1 MGHTLILLPDQPF
14 SLSLTLGCGQAFR
27 WEQDGA
33 GWWEGVVGNE
43 LIRIRQEGQ
52 VLTFTGTCEEDLIEY
67 FALDLD
73 LSVVLDSI
81 DRDPFI
87 HAAIEECAGL
97 RILRQPPWE
106 CLLSY
111 ICATNTNIPMVRKRV
126 RLLAETLGERIPG
139 TAQFTFPTQQ
149 VFSGICIEPLDRCRL
164 GYRKDYLASTACR
177 LAAVDG
183 WEELTR
189 ALSYEGARQELIGLP
204 GIGPKAAD
212 CVLLFGFTRYEAFP
226 VDVWIRRIMQQY
238 YPDTAAEGPFT
249 PKEYERIRRF
259 ARGYFGRYAGYA
271 QEYLYGARMGAAAVP

>member
-1 MGHTLILLPDQPF
+1 MVQTLLLSPEQPF

-27 WEQDGA
+27 WEQDAA
-33 GWWEGVVGNE
+33 GWWEGVVGDAV
-43 LIRIRQEGQ
+43 IRVRQEGR
-52 VLTFTGTCEEDLIEY
+52 VLIFTGTSEEDLSAY

-73 LSVVLDSI
+73 LPAVLDSI

-111 ICATNTNIPMVRKRV
+111 LCATNTNIPMVKKRV
-126 RLLAETLGERIPG
+126 RLLAEILGDRIPG
-139 TAQFTFPTQQ
+139 TDLFSFPRQE
-149 VFSGICIEPLDRCRL
+149 VFLKECTGQLDTCRL
-164 GYRKDYLASTACR
+164 GYRRDYLATTACR
-177 LAAVDG
+177 LAGVDG
-183 WEELTR
+183 WEGRTRSLPYEEARADLT
-189 ALSYEGARQELIGLP
+189 SLP

-212 CVLLFGFTRYEAFP
+212 CVLLFGFEKYEAFP

-238 YPDTAAEGPFT
+238 YPETAADGPFT
-249 PKEYERIRRF
+249 PKEYERIRVF
-259 ARGYFGRYAGYA
+259 ARRYFGRYAGYA

>member
-1 MGHTLILLPDQPF
+1 MLHTLALSPDRYF

-27 WEQDGA
+27 WEQDAA
-33 GWWEGVVGNE
+33 GWWEGVVENE
-43 LIRIRQEGQ
+43 MIRVRQEGR
-52 VLTFTGTCEEDLIEY
+52 VLTFTGTCEEHLIEY

-73 LSVVLDSI
+73 LAPVLDSI
-81 DRDPFI
+81 DRDLFI

-97 RILRQPPWE
+97 RIVRQPPWE

-111 ICATNTNIPMVRKRV
+111 ICATNTNIPMVKKRV

-139 TAQFTFPTQQ
+139 TGQFTFPPQQ
-149 VFSGICIEPLDRCRL
+149 VFSGTCTEPLDRCRL

-183 WEELTR
+183 WEERTR
-189 ALSYEGARQELIGLP
+189 ALSYEEARAELISLP

-212 CVLLFGFTRYEAFP
+212 CVLLFGFSRYEAFP
-226 VDVWIRRIMQQY
+226 VDVWIRRIMRQY
-238 YPDTAAEGPFT
+238 YPDTAAEGAFT
-249 PKEYERIRRF
+249 PKEYERVRRF

-271 QEYLYGARMGAAAVP
+271 QEYLYGARIGAAAVP

>member
-1 MGHTLILLPDQPF
+1 MAHTLVLSPDHFF
-14 SLSLTLGCGQAFR
+14 SLSRTLECGQAFR
-27 WEQDGA
+27 WEHDTA
-33 GWWEGVVGNE
+33 DWWEGVVGDE
-43 LIRIRQEGQ
+43 VIRVRQEGR
-52 VLTFTGTCEEDLIEY
+52 VLTFTGTSEEHLTEY

-73 LSVVLDSI
+73 LAPVLDSI
-81 DRDPFI
+81 DQDPFI

-97 RILRQPPWE
+97 RIVRQPPWE

-111 ICATNTNIPMVRKRV
+111 ICATNTNIPMVKKRV

-139 TAQFTFPTQQ
+139 TDHFTFPAKQ
-149 VFSGICIEPLDRCRL
+149 VFYGASTELLDRCRL

-177 LAAVDG
+177 LAAVDK
-183 WEELTR
+183 WEERIR
-189 ALSYEGARQELIGLP
+189 ALSYGEARTELTGLP

-212 CVLLFGFTRYEAFP
+212 CVLLFGFSRYEAFP
-226 VDVWIRRIMQQY
+226 IDVWIRRIMQQY

-259 ARGYFGRYAGYA
+259 AQGYFGRYAGYA

>member
-43 LIRIRQEGQ
+43 LIRIRQEGR
-52 VLTFTGTCEEDLIEY
+52 VLTFTGTDEEHLIEY

-73 LSVVLDSI
+73 LPPVLDSI

-97 RILRQPPWE
+97 RIVRQPAWE

-111 ICATNTNIPMVRKRV
+111 ICATNTNIPMVKKRV
-126 RLLAETLGERIPG
+126 RLLAETLGERISG
-139 TAQFTFPTQQ
+139 TGQFTFPPQQ
-149 VFSGICIEPLDRCRL
+149 VFSGRCIEPLDHCRL

-177 LAAVDG
+177 LAEVDG
-183 WEELTR
+183 WEGRIR
-189 ALSYEGARQELIGLP
+189 ALSYEEARVELTALP

-212 CVLLFGFTRYEAFP
+212 CVLLFGFSRYEAFP

-238 YPDTAAEGPFT
+238 YPDTAAAGPFT

-271 QEYLYGARMGAAAVP
+271 QEYLYGARMGAAAVS